1 MCLDTKLSGEK
12 AVSILRIKLCRVR
25 MHLCLKRLQGRQS
38 HSWRTGRLFPPNTL
52 HGVTTPKTA
61 MLWTIIAVG
70 TSKPVLVIHS
80 MSLRFGALQ
89 LSAIIWKQIA
99 VLWDVSLCTD
109 GDCFSFRRSLVS
121 WNASLNENPT
131 RNWWTATCHLSATG
145 HLRSSLFFRMRK

>member
-1 MCLDTKLSGEK
+1 MCLDTNVSEEK

-61 MLWTIIAVG
+61 ILWTIIAVG
-70 TSKPVLVIHS
+70 TSKPVLVLHS
-80 MSLRFGALQ
+80 VSLRLGALQ

-99 VLWDVSLCTD
+99 VLWDVSLCKPIEIVFRSGEVWSHMKCITEWKPNQKLV
-109 GDCFSFRRSLVS
+109 DCYLSFVC
-121 WNASLNENPT
+121 
-131 RNWWTATCHLSATG
+131 NWSFT
-145 HLRSSLFFRMRK
+145 K